1 MKFGRMDSRITMQ
14 RATEVIDDYGQ
25 RQFTWTTLATVW
37 ADVIYRD
44 GSGQES
50 LASLQITSKQP
61 VHFVIR
67 YGSGWADVN
76 PKDRVSY
83 NSKLYNIEAVQE
95 IGRNEG
101 LRLTCTIRE

>member
-1 MKFGRMDSRITMQ
+1 
-14 RATEVIDDYGQ
+14 
-25 RQFTWTTLATVW
+25 VW

-44 GSGQES
+44 GSGGES
-50 LASLQITSKQP
+50 VQSAQIMSKQP

>member
-1 MKFGRMDSRITMQ
+1 M
-14 RATEVIDDYGQ
+14 
-25 RQFTWTTLATVW
+25 
-37 ADVIYRD
+37 
-44 GSGQES
+44 
-50 LASLQITSKQP
+50 SKQP

-67 YGSGWADVN
+67 YGTGWADVN